1 MISLPLERSKI
12 PAIGGL
18 LKASSVSVIL
28 VIGQVG
34 LEHMPPVTVFPSKS
48 IIRNV
53 VKGSRLLGVPTG
65 NTSPVQ
71 TMVMSAVARSIMVPS
86 LDGGKAANDPAYR
99 ADHAIGVPS
108 DVAAVKAR
116 IGAMWRA

>member
-86 LDGGKAANDPAYR
+86 LDGRKAANDPAYR
-99 ADHAIGVPS
+99 AND
-108 DVAAVKAR
+108 AVDGEGENKGPYPINKVR
-116 IGAMWRA
+116 T

>member
-1 MISLPLERSKI
+1 MTSFPLGRSKI

-28 VIGQVG
+28 VIGQEG

-65 NTSPVQ
+65 NISPVQ
-71 TMVMSAVARSIMVPS
+71 TMVMSAVAKSIAPS
-86 LDGGKAANDPAYR
+86 LEEWRRWPWLACQIINLCRPLLGFTRSPSPA
-99 ADHAIGVPS
+99 V
-108 DVAAVKAR
+108 
-116 IGAMWRA
+116 